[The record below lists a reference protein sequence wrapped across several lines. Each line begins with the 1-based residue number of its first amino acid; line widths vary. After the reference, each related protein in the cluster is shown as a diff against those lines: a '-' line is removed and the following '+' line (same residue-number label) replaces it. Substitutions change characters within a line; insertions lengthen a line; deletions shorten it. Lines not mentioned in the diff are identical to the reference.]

1 MGALTA
7 KTLSL
12 GTSPALLVVDAS
24 RAFTEPDSP
33 LGADFTN
40 EIEAI
45 RALMVLALKHSWPRF
60 FSTVWFESD
69 DEATVFRNKLP
80 VLNTLVAGS
89 TEVAIDDRLPVTVED
104 RVFRKTHAS
113 CFFGTDLD
121 QWLREQGVDSLV
133 IAGFTTSGCVR
144 ATAVDAL
151 QYDYRTFVIE
161 DAVGDRDAAAHRAN
175 LYDIEAKYGEVC
187 TLAHLIAEIG

>member
-7 KTLSL
+7 KTLTL

-45 RALMVLALKHSWPRF
+45 RALMALALKHSWPRF

-89 TEVAIDDRLPVTVED
+89 AEVAIDDRLPVTVED